1 MNKKNEKSHWS
12 VIIVGGGI
20 VGAGIFRDLS
30 LHGIDT
36 LLIDKNKISSYTSKS
51 SSKMLHGGIRY
62 LENFDLSLVKEAL
75 TERNLWLKITPHLC
89 YKENFIIPVYKNS
102 NRPLW
107 MILVGIGL
115 YHYLSGSFSN
125 LLSKIGVISLIKKF
139 PQIRK
144 DGLKGAGL
152 YEDAVVDDEG
162 LTIEVVEDGL
172 LNRNCSVLE
181 HHQLIHLAKKNGHY
195 QLKIKS
201 GELSKHL
208 TCDDLVFA
216 TGPFTD
222 ILLKKLNAFPW
233 SYKLLLSKGS
243 HIWIRRDSLELP
255 NPVVLTPNDGR
266 VVFVIPYTDKILVG
280 TTEVPLDGPPKEIS
294 ASSEEITYLINN
306 VNEFFTEANIT
317 QEHVIGSYAGIRPL
331 VKEGS
336 SNLGKTS
343 RDHHI
348 YQPDKNVYV
357 ILGGKYTTF
366 RSMAADLAARII
378 RKRNRPYNPALSMQP
393 FRNGKKDLA

>member
-1 MNKKNEKSHWS
+1 MKNKTEKSHWS

-30 LHGIDT
+30 LHNVDT
-36 LLIDKNKISSYTSKS
+36 LIIDKNKISSYTSKS

-62 LENFDLSLVKEAL
+62 LENLDLALVKEAL
-75 TERNLWLKITPHLC
+75 TERNLWLRIAPHLC

-107 MILVGIGL
+107 MILIGIGL
-115 YHYLSGSFSN
+115 YHYLSGSFNN
-125 LLSKIGVISLIKKF
+125 LLSMLGVSSLTKKF

-144 DGLKGAGL
+144 EGLKGAGL
-152 YEDAVVDDEG
+152 YEDAVVDDER
-162 LTIEVVEDGL
+162 LTIEVVQDGL
-172 LNRNCSVLE
+172 LNENCSAFE
-181 HHQLIHLAKKNGHY
+181 HHQLEELSKEAGLYK
-195 QLKIKS
+195 LKIKS
-201 GELSKHL
+201 GDEIKNV
-208 TCDDLVFA
+208 TCNDLVFA

-233 SYKLLLSKGS
+233 SPKLLLSKGS
-243 HIWIRRDSLELP
+243 HIWIKRDSLELP

-266 VVFVIPYTDKILVG
+266 VIFVIPYTDKILVG
-280 TTEVPLDGPPKEIS
+280 TTEVPLDGPPKEIK
-294 ASSEEITYLINN
+294 ASPEEITYLINN
-306 VNEFFTEANIT
+306 INEFFTEANIN

-348 YQPDKNVYV
+348 YQPDQNTYV

-378 RKRNRPYNPALSMQP
+378 RKRNRPYNPSLSMLP
-393 FRNGKKDLA
+393 FRNGKRDQV